1 MEPKKILLTT
11 DLSDESLRAFGPVAG
26 LARSLGVEITLL
38 HVVEDVLIPPHGAPL
53 APPMHAPDFEQHFK
67 EAGELLEERRKEMG
81 DDLNVT
87 LVVESGGDVA
97 KVITDHATE
106 NHMDLIAISSHGRSG
121 FRRLV
126 MGSVAELVLRHST
139 GPGLVCPRH
148 E

>member
-26 LARSLGVEITLL
+26 LARQLGVAITLL

-67 EAGELLEERRKEMG
+67 EARELLEERRKEMG
-81 DDLNVT
+81 ADLDVK
-87 LVVESGGDVA
+87 LVVESGSDVA
-97 KVITDHATE
+97 KVITDYAAE
-106 NHMDLIAISSHGRSG
+106 NGMDLVAISSHGRSG

-126 MGSVAELVLRHST
+126 MGSVAERVLRHST
-139 GPGLVCPRH
+139 VPVLVFPRH